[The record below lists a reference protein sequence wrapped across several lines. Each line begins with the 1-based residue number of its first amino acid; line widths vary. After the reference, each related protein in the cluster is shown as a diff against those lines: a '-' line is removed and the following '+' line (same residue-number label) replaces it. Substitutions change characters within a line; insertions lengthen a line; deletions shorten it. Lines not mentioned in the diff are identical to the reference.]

1 MEITKDILYVGVN
14 DHLVDLFEGQ
24 YDVPNGMAYNSY
36 LICDDKVAVM
46 DSVDAHFTDEW
57 ITKIAAAL
65 GERTPDYLVVQH
77 MEPDHSGSVAAFAQA
92 YPGTTIVASAQAFNM
107 MKAYFGTDYADRRV
121 VVKEGDTL
129 PLGTHTLHFVTA
141 PMVHWPEVIMTYDD
155 ADKVLFSADAFGKF
169 GALDVE
175 EPWLPEARRYFI
187 GIVGKYGVQV
197 QAVLKKAAAL
207 DIETVC
213 SLHGPVL
220 HKEQLGDVLAAYD
233 AWSAYRP
240 ETEGVLVAYSSI
252 YGHTAEAANRLAE
265 ALREKGVET
274 VAMDL
279 ARCDMAEAVAQA
291 FRFSKLV
298 LATPTYNADVFPFMK
313 EFIHHLTERNYQN
326 RTVAF
331 IENGSWA
338 PMAAKHMRAVL
349 DTMKNMQTLDRQVT
363 IRSAMNT
370 KNREEL
376 ERALDVAASYDRRI
390 LVEVG
395 VVHPVEINCAAVG
408 YGEDVRASVCEMPVP
423 SSNDTFL
430 DFWQK
435 YLRNASTKGEDS
447 RGMKSLSRVVP
458 APIGDE
464 LTGRI
469 QTMTCDIFKLLDC
482 CGTVRVDFILD
493 QNDML
498 FVNEPNTIPGSL
510 AFYLWKA
517 SGLDFP
523 KLIEKMVED
532 ALRAHADKNSSV
544 FAYDSSILKKVAAG
558 TKGSKR

>member
-1 MEITKDILYVGVN
+1 MSKMNIAVFFGSRSCEHDVSIVSALQCIEATKAAGFNVTPVYISRDGLWYTGEPLENIETFSEFNPMTKGITRVTLDVTANAGDLWAWPPQRAGLFAKVPAPLCHIDCVIPVFHGWHGEDGTIQGLLEMANIPYASSGV
-14 DHLVDLFEGQ
+14 LGSAI
-24 YDVPNGMAYNSY
+24 GM
-36 LICDDKVAVM
+36 D
-46 DSVDAHFTDEW
+46 
-57 ITKIAAAL
+57 KIAMKQILRGAGFPVLDFVWFTREQLKKERQAVIERVEKEIKYPAFIKPAAL
-65 GERTPDYLVVQH
+65 G
-77 MEPDHSGSVAAFAQA
+77 
-92 YPGTTIVASAQAFNM
+92 
-107 MKAYFGTDYADRRV
+107 
-121 VVKEGDTL
+121 
-129 PLGTHTLHFVTA
+129 
-141 PMVHWPEVIMTYDD
+141 
-155 ADKVLFSADAFGKF
+155 
-169 GALDVE
+169 
-175 EPWLPEARRYFI
+175 
-187 GIVGKYGVQV
+187 
-197 QAVLKKAAAL
+197 
-207 DIETVC
+207 
-213 SLHGPVL
+213 
-220 HKEQLGDVLAAYD
+220 
-233 AWSAYRP
+233 
-240 ETEGVLVAYSSI
+240 SSI
-252 YGHTAEAANRLAE
+252 
-265 ALREKGVET
+265 GV
-274 VAMDL
+274 
-279 ARCDMAEAVAQA
+279 
-291 FRFSKLV
+291 S
-298 LATPTYNADVFPFMK
+298 
-313 EFIHHLTERNYQN
+313 
-326 RTVAF
+326 
-331 IENGSWA
+331 
-338 PMAAKHMRAVL
+338 RA
-349 DTMKNMQTLDRQVT
+349 
-363 IRSAMNT
+363 

>member
-1 MEITKDILYVGVN
+1 MSKMNIAVFFGSRSCEHDVSIVSALQCIEATKAAGFNVTPVYISRDGLWYTGEPLENIETFREFNPMTKGITRVTLDVTANAGDLWAWPPQRAGLFAKVPAPLCHIDCVIPVFHGWHGEDGTIQGLLELANIPYASSGV
-14 DHLVDLFEGQ
+14 LGSAI
-24 YDVPNGMAYNSY
+24 GM
-36 LICDDKVAVM
+36 D
-46 DSVDAHFTDEW
+46 
-57 ITKIAAAL
+57 KIAMKQILRGAGFPVLDFVWFTREQLKKERQAVIERVEKEIKYPAFIKPAAL
-65 GERTPDYLVVQH
+65 G
-77 MEPDHSGSVAAFAQA
+77 
-92 YPGTTIVASAQAFNM
+92 
-107 MKAYFGTDYADRRV
+107 
-121 VVKEGDTL
+121 
-129 PLGTHTLHFVTA
+129 
-141 PMVHWPEVIMTYDD
+141 
-155 ADKVLFSADAFGKF
+155 
-169 GALDVE
+169 
-175 EPWLPEARRYFI
+175 
-187 GIVGKYGVQV
+187 
-197 QAVLKKAAAL
+197 
-207 DIETVC
+207 
-213 SLHGPVL
+213 
-220 HKEQLGDVLAAYD
+220 
-233 AWSAYRP
+233 
-240 ETEGVLVAYSSI
+240 SSI
-252 YGHTAEAANRLAE
+252 
-265 ALREKGVET
+265 GV
-274 VAMDL
+274 
-279 ARCDMAEAVAQA
+279 
-291 FRFSKLV
+291 S
-298 LATPTYNADVFPFMK
+298 
-313 EFIHHLTERNYQN
+313 
-326 RTVAF
+326 
-331 IENGSWA
+331 
-338 PMAAKHMRAVL
+338 RA
-349 DTMKNMQTLDRQVT
+349 
-363 IRSAMNT
+363 

-523 KLIEKMVED
+523 KLIEKMVEE

>member
-1 MEITKDILYVGVN
+1 MSKMNIAVFFGSRSCEHDVSIVSALQCIEATKAAGFNVTPVYISRDGLWYTGEPLENIETFREFNPMTKGITRVTLDVTANAGDLWAWPPQRAGLFAKVPAPLCHIDCVIPVFHGWHGEDGTIQGLLEMANIPYASSGV
-14 DHLVDLFEGQ
+14 LGSAI
-24 YDVPNGMAYNSY
+24 GM
-36 LICDDKVAVM
+36 D
-46 DSVDAHFTDEW
+46 
-57 ITKIAAAL
+57 KIAMKQILRGAGFPVLDFVWFTREQLKKERQAVIERIEKEIKYPAFIKPAAL
-65 GERTPDYLVVQH
+65 G
-77 MEPDHSGSVAAFAQA
+77 
-92 YPGTTIVASAQAFNM
+92 
-107 MKAYFGTDYADRRV
+107 
-121 VVKEGDTL
+121 
-129 PLGTHTLHFVTA
+129 
-141 PMVHWPEVIMTYDD
+141 
-155 ADKVLFSADAFGKF
+155 
-169 GALDVE
+169 
-175 EPWLPEARRYFI
+175 
-187 GIVGKYGVQV
+187 
-197 QAVLKKAAAL
+197 
-207 DIETVC
+207 
-213 SLHGPVL
+213 
-220 HKEQLGDVLAAYD
+220 
-233 AWSAYRP
+233 
-240 ETEGVLVAYSSI
+240 SSI
-252 YGHTAEAANRLAE
+252 
-265 ALREKGVET
+265 GV
-274 VAMDL
+274 
-279 ARCDMAEAVAQA
+279 
-291 FRFSKLV
+291 S
-298 LATPTYNADVFPFMK
+298 
-313 EFIHHLTERNYQN
+313 
-326 RTVAF
+326 
-331 IENGSWA
+331 
-338 PMAAKHMRAVL
+338 RA
-349 DTMKNMQTLDRQVT
+349 
-363 IRSAMNT
+363 

>member
-1 MEITKDILYVGVN
+1 MSKMNIAVFFGSRSCEHDVSIVSALQCIEATKAAGFNVTPVYISRDGLWYTGEPLENIETFREFNPMTKGITRVTLDVTANAGDLWAWPPQRAGLFAKVPAPLCHIDCVIPVFHGWHGEDGTIQGLLEMANIPYASSGV
-14 DHLVDLFEGQ
+14 LGSAI
-24 YDVPNGMAYNSY
+24 GM
-36 LICDDKVAVM
+36 D
-46 DSVDAHFTDEW
+46 
-57 ITKIAAAL
+57 KIAMKQILRGAGFPVLDFVWFTREQLKKERQAVIERVEKEIKYPAFIKPAAL
-65 GERTPDYLVVQH
+65 G
-77 MEPDHSGSVAAFAQA
+77 
-92 YPGTTIVASAQAFNM
+92 
-107 MKAYFGTDYADRRV
+107 
-121 VVKEGDTL
+121 
-129 PLGTHTLHFVTA
+129 
-141 PMVHWPEVIMTYDD
+141 
-155 ADKVLFSADAFGKF
+155 
-169 GALDVE
+169 
-175 EPWLPEARRYFI
+175 
-187 GIVGKYGVQV
+187 
-197 QAVLKKAAAL
+197 
-207 DIETVC
+207 
-213 SLHGPVL
+213 
-220 HKEQLGDVLAAYD
+220 
-233 AWSAYRP
+233 
-240 ETEGVLVAYSSI
+240 SSI
-252 YGHTAEAANRLAE
+252 
-265 ALREKGVET
+265 GV
-274 VAMDL
+274 
-279 ARCDMAEAVAQA
+279 
-291 FRFSKLV
+291 S
-298 LATPTYNADVFPFMK
+298 
-313 EFIHHLTERNYQN
+313 
-326 RTVAF
+326 
-331 IENGSWA
+331 
-338 PMAAKHMRAVL
+338 RA
-349 DTMKNMQTLDRQVT
+349 
-363 IRSAMNT
+363 

-532 ALRAHADKNSSV
+532 ALRAPADKNSSV

>member
-1 MEITKDILYVGVN
+1 MSKMNIAVFFGSRSCEHDVSIVSALQCIEATKAAGFNVTPVYISRDGLWYTGEPLENIETFREFNPMTKGITRVTLDVTANAGDLWAWPPQRAGLFAKVPSPLCHIDCVIPVFHGWHGEDGTIQGLLEMANIPYASSGV
-14 DHLVDLFEGQ
+14 LGSAI
-24 YDVPNGMAYNSY
+24 GM
-36 LICDDKVAVM
+36 D
-46 DSVDAHFTDEW
+46 
-57 ITKIAAAL
+57 KIAMKQILRGAGFPVLDFVWFTREQLKKERQAVIERVEKEIKYPAFIKPAAL
-65 GERTPDYLVVQH
+65 G
-77 MEPDHSGSVAAFAQA
+77 
-92 YPGTTIVASAQAFNM
+92 
-107 MKAYFGTDYADRRV
+107 
-121 VVKEGDTL
+121 
-129 PLGTHTLHFVTA
+129 
-141 PMVHWPEVIMTYDD
+141 
-155 ADKVLFSADAFGKF
+155 
-169 GALDVE
+169 
-175 EPWLPEARRYFI
+175 
-187 GIVGKYGVQV
+187 
-197 QAVLKKAAAL
+197 
-207 DIETVC
+207 
-213 SLHGPVL
+213 
-220 HKEQLGDVLAAYD
+220 
-233 AWSAYRP
+233 
-240 ETEGVLVAYSSI
+240 SSI
-252 YGHTAEAANRLAE
+252 
-265 ALREKGVET
+265 GV
-274 VAMDL
+274 
-279 ARCDMAEAVAQA
+279 
-291 FRFSKLV
+291 S
-298 LATPTYNADVFPFMK
+298 
-313 EFIHHLTERNYQN
+313 
-326 RTVAF
+326 
-331 IENGSWA
+331 
-338 PMAAKHMRAVL
+338 RA
-349 DTMKNMQTLDRQVT
+349 
-363 IRSAMNT
+363 

-464 LTGRI
+464 LTSRI

>member
-1 MEITKDILYVGVN
+1 MSKMNIAVFFGSRSCEHDVSIVSALQCIEATKAAGFEVTPVYISRDGLWYTGAPLENIETFREFNPMTKGITRVTLDVTANAGDLWAWPPQRAGLFAKVPAPLCHIDCVIPVFHGWHGEDGTIQGLLEMANIPYASSGV
-14 DHLVDLFEGQ
+14 LGSAI
-24 YDVPNGMAYNSY
+24 GM
-36 LICDDKVAVM
+36 D
-46 DSVDAHFTDEW
+46 
-57 ITKIAAAL
+57 KIAMKQILRGAGFPVLDFVWFTREQLKNDRKAVIERVEKEIKYPAFIKPAAL
-65 GERTPDYLVVQH
+65 G
-77 MEPDHSGSVAAFAQA
+77 
-92 YPGTTIVASAQAFNM
+92 
-107 MKAYFGTDYADRRV
+107 
-121 VVKEGDTL
+121 
-129 PLGTHTLHFVTA
+129 
-141 PMVHWPEVIMTYDD
+141 
-155 ADKVLFSADAFGKF
+155 
-169 GALDVE
+169 
-175 EPWLPEARRYFI
+175 
-187 GIVGKYGVQV
+187 
-197 QAVLKKAAAL
+197 
-207 DIETVC
+207 
-213 SLHGPVL
+213 
-220 HKEQLGDVLAAYD
+220 
-233 AWSAYRP
+233 
-240 ETEGVLVAYSSI
+240 SSI
-252 YGHTAEAANRLAE
+252 
-265 ALREKGVET
+265 GV
-274 VAMDL
+274 
-279 ARCDMAEAVAQA
+279 
-291 FRFSKLV
+291 S
-298 LATPTYNADVFPFMK
+298 
-313 EFIHHLTERNYQN
+313 
-326 RTVAF
+326 
-331 IENGSWA
+331 
-338 PMAAKHMRAVL
+338 RA
-349 DTMKNMQTLDRQVT
+349 
-363 IRSAMNT
+363 
-370 KNREEL
+370 KNRDEL

-435 YLRNASTKGEDS
+435 YLRNANTKGEDS

-464 LTGRI
+464 LTKRI

-517 SGLDFP
+517 CGLDFP

>member
-1 MEITKDILYVGVN
+1 MSKMNIAVFFGSRSCEHDVSIVSALQCIEATKAAGFNVTPVYISRDGLWYTGEPLENIETFREFNPMTKGITRVTLDVTANAGDLWAWPPQRAGLFAKVPAPLCHIDCVIPVFHGWHGEDGTIQGLLEMANIPYASSGV
-14 DHLVDLFEGQ
+14 LGSAI
-24 YDVPNGMAYNSY
+24 GM
-36 LICDDKVAVM
+36 D
-46 DSVDAHFTDEW
+46 
-57 ITKIAAAL
+57 KIAMKQILRGAGFPVLDFVWFTREQLKKERQAVIERVEKEIKYPAFIKPAAL
-65 GERTPDYLVVQH
+65 G
-77 MEPDHSGSVAAFAQA
+77 
-92 YPGTTIVASAQAFNM
+92 
-107 MKAYFGTDYADRRV
+107 
-121 VVKEGDTL
+121 
-129 PLGTHTLHFVTA
+129 
-141 PMVHWPEVIMTYDD
+141 
-155 ADKVLFSADAFGKF
+155 
-169 GALDVE
+169 
-175 EPWLPEARRYFI
+175 
-187 GIVGKYGVQV
+187 
-197 QAVLKKAAAL
+197 
-207 DIETVC
+207 
-213 SLHGPVL
+213 
-220 HKEQLGDVLAAYD
+220 
-233 AWSAYRP
+233 
-240 ETEGVLVAYSSI
+240 SSI
-252 YGHTAEAANRLAE
+252 
-265 ALREKGVET
+265 GV
-274 VAMDL
+274 
-279 ARCDMAEAVAQA
+279 
-291 FRFSKLV
+291 S
-298 LATPTYNADVFPFMK
+298 
-313 EFIHHLTERNYQN
+313 
-326 RTVAF
+326 
-331 IENGSWA
+331 
-338 PMAAKHMRAVL
+338 RA
-349 DTMKNMQTLDRQVT
+349 
-363 IRSAMNT
+363 

-532 ALRAHADKNSSV
+532 ALRTHADKNSSV

>member
-1 MEITKDILYVGVN
+1 MSKMNIAVFFGSRSCEHDVSIVSALQCIEATKAAGFNVTPVYISRDGLWYTGEPLENIETFREFNPMTKGITRVTLDVTANAGDLWAWPPQRAGLFAKVPAPLCHIDCVIPVFHGWHGEDGTIQGLLEMANIPYASSGV
-14 DHLVDLFEGQ
+14 LGSAI
-24 YDVPNGMAYNSY
+24 GM
-36 LICDDKVAVM
+36 D
-46 DSVDAHFTDEW
+46 
-57 ITKIAAAL
+57 KIAMKQILRGAGFPVLDFVWFTREQLKKERQAVIERVEKEIKYPAFIKPAAL
-65 GERTPDYLVVQH
+65 G
-77 MEPDHSGSVAAFAQA
+77 
-92 YPGTTIVASAQAFNM
+92 
-107 MKAYFGTDYADRRV
+107 
-121 VVKEGDTL
+121 
-129 PLGTHTLHFVTA
+129 
-141 PMVHWPEVIMTYDD
+141 
-155 ADKVLFSADAFGKF
+155 
-169 GALDVE
+169 
-175 EPWLPEARRYFI
+175 
-187 GIVGKYGVQV
+187 
-197 QAVLKKAAAL
+197 
-207 DIETVC
+207 
-213 SLHGPVL
+213 
-220 HKEQLGDVLAAYD
+220 
-233 AWSAYRP
+233 
-240 ETEGVLVAYSSI
+240 SSI
-252 YGHTAEAANRLAE
+252 
-265 ALREKGVET
+265 GV
-274 VAMDL
+274 
-279 ARCDMAEAVAQA
+279 
-291 FRFSKLV
+291 S
-298 LATPTYNADVFPFMK
+298 
-313 EFIHHLTERNYQN
+313 
-326 RTVAF
+326 
-331 IENGSWA
+331 
-338 PMAAKHMRAVL
+338 RA
-349 DTMKNMQTLDRQVT
+349 
-363 IRSAMNT
+363 

-523 KLIEKMVED
+523 KLIEKTVED

>member
-1 MEITKDILYVGVN
+1 MSKMNIAVFFGSRSCEHDVSIVSALQCIEATKAAGFNVTPVYISRDGLWYTGEPLENIETFREFNPMTKGITRVTLDVTANAGDLWAWPPQRAGLFAKVPAPLCHIDCVIPVFHGWHGEDGTIQGLLEMANIPYASSGV
-14 DHLVDLFEGQ
+14 LGSAI
-24 YDVPNGMAYNSY
+24 GM
-36 LICDDKVAVM
+36 D
-46 DSVDAHFTDEW
+46 
-57 ITKIAAAL
+57 KIAMKQILRGAGFPVLDFVWFTREQLKKERQAVIERVEKEIKYPAFIKPAAL
-65 GERTPDYLVVQH
+65 G
-77 MEPDHSGSVAAFAQA
+77 
-92 YPGTTIVASAQAFNM
+92 
-107 MKAYFGTDYADRRV
+107 
-121 VVKEGDTL
+121 
-129 PLGTHTLHFVTA
+129 
-141 PMVHWPEVIMTYDD
+141 
-155 ADKVLFSADAFGKF
+155 
-169 GALDVE
+169 
-175 EPWLPEARRYFI
+175 
-187 GIVGKYGVQV
+187 
-197 QAVLKKAAAL
+197 
-207 DIETVC
+207 
-213 SLHGPVL
+213 
-220 HKEQLGDVLAAYD
+220 
-233 AWSAYRP
+233 
-240 ETEGVLVAYSSI
+240 SSI
-252 YGHTAEAANRLAE
+252 
-265 ALREKGVET
+265 GV
-274 VAMDL
+274 
-279 ARCDMAEAVAQA
+279 
-291 FRFSKLV
+291 S
-298 LATPTYNADVFPFMK
+298 
-313 EFIHHLTERNYQN
+313 
-326 RTVAF
+326 
-331 IENGSWA
+331 
-338 PMAAKHMRAVL
+338 RA
-349 DTMKNMQTLDRQVT
+349 
-363 IRSAMNT
+363 

-498 FVNEPNTIPGSL
+498 FVNEPNTIPGAL

>member
-1 MEITKDILYVGVN
+1 MSKMNIAVFFGSRSCEHDVSIVSALQCIEATKAAGFNVTPVYISRDGLWYTGEPLENIETFREFNPMTKGITRVTLDVTANAGDLWAWPPQRAGLFAKVPAPLCHIDCVIPVFHGWHGEDGTIQGLLEMANIPYASSGV
-14 DHLVDLFEGQ
+14 LGSAI
-24 YDVPNGMAYNSY
+24 GM
-36 LICDDKVAVM
+36 D
-46 DSVDAHFTDEW
+46 
-57 ITKIAAAL
+57 KIAMKQILRGAGFPVLDFVWFTREQLKKERQAVIERVEKEIKYPAFIKPAAL
-65 GERTPDYLVVQH
+65 G
-77 MEPDHSGSVAAFAQA
+77 
-92 YPGTTIVASAQAFNM
+92 
-107 MKAYFGTDYADRRV
+107 
-121 VVKEGDTL
+121 
-129 PLGTHTLHFVTA
+129 
-141 PMVHWPEVIMTYDD
+141 
-155 ADKVLFSADAFGKF
+155 
-169 GALDVE
+169 
-175 EPWLPEARRYFI
+175 
-187 GIVGKYGVQV
+187 
-197 QAVLKKAAAL
+197 
-207 DIETVC
+207 
-213 SLHGPVL
+213 
-220 HKEQLGDVLAAYD
+220 
-233 AWSAYRP
+233 
-240 ETEGVLVAYSSI
+240 SSI
-252 YGHTAEAANRLAE
+252 
-265 ALREKGVET
+265 GV
-274 VAMDL
+274 
-279 ARCDMAEAVAQA
+279 
-291 FRFSKLV
+291 S
-298 LATPTYNADVFPFMK
+298 
-313 EFIHHLTERNYQN
+313 
-326 RTVAF
+326 
-331 IENGSWA
+331 
-338 PMAAKHMRAVL
+338 RA
-349 DTMKNMQTLDRQVT
+349 
-363 IRSAMNT
+363 

-517 SGLDFP
+517 SGLDFL

>member
-1 MEITKDILYVGVN
+1 MNIAVFFGSRSCEHDVSIVSALQCIEATKAAGFNVTPVYISRDGLWYTGEPLENIETFREFNPMTKGITRVTLDVTANAGDLWAWPPQRAGLFAKVPAPLCHIDCVIPVFHGWHGEDGTIQGLLEMANIPYASSGV
-14 DHLVDLFEGQ
+14 LGSAI
-24 YDVPNGMAYNSY
+24 GM
-36 LICDDKVAVM
+36 D
-46 DSVDAHFTDEW
+46 
-57 ITKIAAAL
+57 KIAMKQILRGAGFPVLDFVWFTREQLKKERQAVIERVEKEIKYPAFIKPAAL
-65 GERTPDYLVVQH
+65 G
-77 MEPDHSGSVAAFAQA
+77 
-92 YPGTTIVASAQAFNM
+92 
-107 MKAYFGTDYADRRV
+107 
-121 VVKEGDTL
+121 
-129 PLGTHTLHFVTA
+129 
-141 PMVHWPEVIMTYDD
+141 
-155 ADKVLFSADAFGKF
+155 
-169 GALDVE
+169 
-175 EPWLPEARRYFI
+175 
-187 GIVGKYGVQV
+187 
-197 QAVLKKAAAL
+197 
-207 DIETVC
+207 
-213 SLHGPVL
+213 
-220 HKEQLGDVLAAYD
+220 
-233 AWSAYRP
+233 
-240 ETEGVLVAYSSI
+240 SSI
-252 YGHTAEAANRLAE
+252 
-265 ALREKGVET
+265 GV
-274 VAMDL
+274 
-279 ARCDMAEAVAQA
+279 
-291 FRFSKLV
+291 S
-298 LATPTYNADVFPFMK
+298 
-313 EFIHHLTERNYQN
+313 
-326 RTVAF
+326 
-331 IENGSWA
+331 
-338 PMAAKHMRAVL
+338 RA
-349 DTMKNMQTLDRQVT
+349 
-363 IRSAMNT
+363 

>member
-1 MEITKDILYVGVN
+1 MSKMNIAVFFGSRSCEHDVSIVSALQCIEATKAAGFNVTPVYISRDGLWYTGEPLENIETFREFNPMTKGITRVTLDVTANAGDLWAWPPQRAGLFAKVPAPLCHIDCVIPVFHGWHGEDGTIQGLLEMANIPYASSGV
-14 DHLVDLFEGQ
+14 LGSAI
-24 YDVPNGMAYNSY
+24 GM
-36 LICDDKVAVM
+36 D
-46 DSVDAHFTDEW
+46 
-57 ITKIAAAL
+57 KIAMKQILRGAGFPVLDFVWFTREQLKKERQAVIERVEKEIKYPAFIKPAAL
-65 GERTPDYLVVQH
+65 G
-77 MEPDHSGSVAAFAQA
+77 
-92 YPGTTIVASAQAFNM
+92 
-107 MKAYFGTDYADRRV
+107 
-121 VVKEGDTL
+121 
-129 PLGTHTLHFVTA
+129 
-141 PMVHWPEVIMTYDD
+141 
-155 ADKVLFSADAFGKF
+155 
-169 GALDVE
+169 
-175 EPWLPEARRYFI
+175 
-187 GIVGKYGVQV
+187 
-197 QAVLKKAAAL
+197 
-207 DIETVC
+207 
-213 SLHGPVL
+213 
-220 HKEQLGDVLAAYD
+220 
-233 AWSAYRP
+233 
-240 ETEGVLVAYSSI
+240 SSI
-252 YGHTAEAANRLAE
+252 
-265 ALREKGVET
+265 GV
-274 VAMDL
+274 
-279 ARCDMAEAVAQA
+279 
-291 FRFSKLV
+291 S
-298 LATPTYNADVFPFMK
+298 
-313 EFIHHLTERNYQN
+313 
-326 RTVAF
+326 
-331 IENGSWA
+331 
-338 PMAAKHMRAVL
+338 RA
-349 DTMKNMQTLDRQVT
+349 
-363 IRSAMNT
+363 

-408 YGEDVRASVCEMPVP
+408 YGDDVRASVCEMPVP

>member
-1 MEITKDILYVGVN
+1 MSKMNIAVFFGSRSCEHDVSIVSALQCIEATKAAGFNVTPVYISRDGLWYTGEPLENIETFREFNPMTKGITRVTLDVTANAGDLWAWPPQRAGLFAKVPAPLCHIDCVIPVFHGWHGEDGTIQGLLEMANIPYASSGV
-14 DHLVDLFEGQ
+14 LGSAI
-24 YDVPNGMAYNSY
+24 GM
-36 LICDDKVAVM
+36 D
-46 DSVDAHFTDEW
+46 
-57 ITKIAAAL
+57 KIAMKQILRGAGFPVLDFVWFTREQLKKERQAVIERVEKEIKYPAFIKPAAL
-65 GERTPDYLVVQH
+65 G
-77 MEPDHSGSVAAFAQA
+77 
-92 YPGTTIVASAQAFNM
+92 
-107 MKAYFGTDYADRRV
+107 
-121 VVKEGDTL
+121 
-129 PLGTHTLHFVTA
+129 
-141 PMVHWPEVIMTYDD
+141 
-155 ADKVLFSADAFGKF
+155 
-169 GALDVE
+169 
-175 EPWLPEARRYFI
+175 
-187 GIVGKYGVQV
+187 
-197 QAVLKKAAAL
+197 
-207 DIETVC
+207 
-213 SLHGPVL
+213 
-220 HKEQLGDVLAAYD
+220 
-233 AWSAYRP
+233 
-240 ETEGVLVAYSSI
+240 SSI
-252 YGHTAEAANRLAE
+252 
-265 ALREKGVET
+265 GV
-274 VAMDL
+274 
-279 ARCDMAEAVAQA
+279 
-291 FRFSKLV
+291 S
-298 LATPTYNADVFPFMK
+298 
-313 EFIHHLTERNYQN
+313 
-326 RTVAF
+326 
-331 IENGSWA
+331 
-338 PMAAKHMRAVL
+338 RA
-349 DTMKNMQTLDRQVT
+349 
-363 IRSAMNT
+363 

-395 VVHPVEINCAAVG
+395 VVHPVEINCAALG

>member
-1 MEITKDILYVGVN
+1 MSKMNIAVFFGSRSCEHDVSIVSALQCIEATKAAGFNVTPVYISRDGLWYTGEPLENIETFREFNPMTKEITRVTLDVTANAGDLWAWPPQRAGLFAKVPAPLCHIDCVIPVFHGWHGEDGTIQGLLEMANIPYASSGV
-14 DHLVDLFEGQ
+14 LGSAI
-24 YDVPNGMAYNSY
+24 GM
-36 LICDDKVAVM
+36 D
-46 DSVDAHFTDEW
+46 
-57 ITKIAAAL
+57 KIAMKQILRGAGFPVLDFVWFTREQLKKERQAVIERVEKEIKYPAFIKPAAL
-65 GERTPDYLVVQH
+65 G
-77 MEPDHSGSVAAFAQA
+77 
-92 YPGTTIVASAQAFNM
+92 
-107 MKAYFGTDYADRRV
+107 
-121 VVKEGDTL
+121 
-129 PLGTHTLHFVTA
+129 
-141 PMVHWPEVIMTYDD
+141 
-155 ADKVLFSADAFGKF
+155 
-169 GALDVE
+169 
-175 EPWLPEARRYFI
+175 
-187 GIVGKYGVQV
+187 
-197 QAVLKKAAAL
+197 
-207 DIETVC
+207 
-213 SLHGPVL
+213 
-220 HKEQLGDVLAAYD
+220 
-233 AWSAYRP
+233 
-240 ETEGVLVAYSSI
+240 SSI
-252 YGHTAEAANRLAE
+252 
-265 ALREKGVET
+265 GV
-274 VAMDL
+274 
-279 ARCDMAEAVAQA
+279 
-291 FRFSKLV
+291 S
-298 LATPTYNADVFPFMK
+298 
-313 EFIHHLTERNYQN
+313 
-326 RTVAF
+326 
-331 IENGSWA
+331 
-338 PMAAKHMRAVL
+338 RA
-349 DTMKNMQTLDRQVT
+349 
-363 IRSAMNT
+363 

>member
-1 MEITKDILYVGVN
+1 MSKMNIAVFFGSRSCEHDVSIVSALQCMEATKAAGFEVTPVYISRDGLWYTGAPLENIETFREFNPMTKGITRVTLDVTANAGDLWAWPPQRAGLFAKVPAPLCHIDCAIPVFHGWHGEDGTIQGLLEMANIPYASSGV
-14 DHLVDLFEGQ
+14 LGSAI
-24 YDVPNGMAYNSY
+24 GM
-36 LICDDKVAVM
+36 D
-46 DSVDAHFTDEW
+46 
-57 ITKIAAAL
+57 KIAMKQILRGAGFPVLDFVWFTREQLKKERQAVIERVEKEIKYPAFIKPAAL
-65 GERTPDYLVVQH
+65 G
-77 MEPDHSGSVAAFAQA
+77 
-92 YPGTTIVASAQAFNM
+92 
-107 MKAYFGTDYADRRV
+107 
-121 VVKEGDTL
+121 
-129 PLGTHTLHFVTA
+129 
-141 PMVHWPEVIMTYDD
+141 
-155 ADKVLFSADAFGKF
+155 
-169 GALDVE
+169 
-175 EPWLPEARRYFI
+175 
-187 GIVGKYGVQV
+187 
-197 QAVLKKAAAL
+197 
-207 DIETVC
+207 
-213 SLHGPVL
+213 
-220 HKEQLGDVLAAYD
+220 
-233 AWSAYRP
+233 
-240 ETEGVLVAYSSI
+240 SSI
-252 YGHTAEAANRLAE
+252 
-265 ALREKGVET
+265 GVSR
-274 VAMDL
+274 
-279 ARCDMAEAVAQA
+279 AR
-291 FRFSKLV
+291 
-298 LATPTYNADVFPFMK
+298 
-313 EFIHHLTERNYQN
+313 
-326 RTVAF
+326 
-331 IENGSWA
+331 
-338 PMAAKHMRAVL
+338 
-349 DTMKNMQTLDRQVT
+349 
-363 IRSAMNT
+363 
-370 KNREEL
+370 NREEL

-395 VVHPVEINCAAVG
+395 VVHPVAINCAAVG

>member
-1 MEITKDILYVGVN
+1 MDKMNIAVFFGSRSCEHDVSIVSALQLIEAAKAAGFNVTPVYISRDGLWYTGEPLENIETFREFNPMTKGITRVTLDVTANAGDLWAWPPQRAGLFAKVPAPLCHIDCVIPVFHGWHGEDGTIQGLLEMANIPYASSGV
-14 DHLVDLFEGQ
+14 LGSAI
-24 YDVPNGMAYNSY
+24 GM
-36 LICDDKVAVM
+36 D
-46 DSVDAHFTDEW
+46 
-57 ITKIAAAL
+57 KIAMKQILRGAGFPVLDFVWFTREQLKKERQAVIERVEKEIKYPAFIKPAAL
-65 GERTPDYLVVQH
+65 G
-77 MEPDHSGSVAAFAQA
+77 
-92 YPGTTIVASAQAFNM
+92 
-107 MKAYFGTDYADRRV
+107 
-121 VVKEGDTL
+121 
-129 PLGTHTLHFVTA
+129 
-141 PMVHWPEVIMTYDD
+141 
-155 ADKVLFSADAFGKF
+155 
-169 GALDVE
+169 
-175 EPWLPEARRYFI
+175 
-187 GIVGKYGVQV
+187 
-197 QAVLKKAAAL
+197 
-207 DIETVC
+207 
-213 SLHGPVL
+213 
-220 HKEQLGDVLAAYD
+220 
-233 AWSAYRP
+233 
-240 ETEGVLVAYSSI
+240 SSI
-252 YGHTAEAANRLAE
+252 
-265 ALREKGVET
+265 GVSR
-274 VAMDL
+274 
-279 ARCDMAEAVAQA
+279 AR
-291 FRFSKLV
+291 
-298 LATPTYNADVFPFMK
+298 
-313 EFIHHLTERNYQN
+313 
-326 RTVAF
+326 
-331 IENGSWA
+331 
-338 PMAAKHMRAVL
+338 
-349 DTMKNMQTLDRQVT
+349 
-363 IRSAMNT
+363 
-370 KNREEL
+370 NREEL

-390 LVEVG
+390 L
-395 VVHPVEINCAAVG
+395 VHPVEINCAAVG

>member
-1 MEITKDILYVGVN
+1 MSKMNIAVFFGSRSCEHDVSIVSALQCIEATKAAGFNVTPVYISHDGLWYTGEPLENIETFREFNPMTKGITRVTLDVTANAGDLWAWPPQRAGLFAKVPAPLCHIDCVIPVFHGWHGEDGTIQGLLEMANIPYASSGV
-14 DHLVDLFEGQ
+14 LGSAI
-24 YDVPNGMAYNSY
+24 GM
-36 LICDDKVAVM
+36 D
-46 DSVDAHFTDEW
+46 
-57 ITKIAAAL
+57 KIAMKQILRGAGFPVLDFVWFTREQLKKERQAVIERVEKEIKYPAFIKPAAL
-65 GERTPDYLVVQH
+65 G
-77 MEPDHSGSVAAFAQA
+77 
-92 YPGTTIVASAQAFNM
+92 
-107 MKAYFGTDYADRRV
+107 
-121 VVKEGDTL
+121 
-129 PLGTHTLHFVTA
+129 
-141 PMVHWPEVIMTYDD
+141 
-155 ADKVLFSADAFGKF
+155 
-169 GALDVE
+169 
-175 EPWLPEARRYFI
+175 
-187 GIVGKYGVQV
+187 
-197 QAVLKKAAAL
+197 
-207 DIETVC
+207 
-213 SLHGPVL
+213 
-220 HKEQLGDVLAAYD
+220 
-233 AWSAYRP
+233 
-240 ETEGVLVAYSSI
+240 SSI
-252 YGHTAEAANRLAE
+252 
-265 ALREKGVET
+265 GV
-274 VAMDL
+274 
-279 ARCDMAEAVAQA
+279 
-291 FRFSKLV
+291 S
-298 LATPTYNADVFPFMK
+298 
-313 EFIHHLTERNYQN
+313 
-326 RTVAF
+326 
-331 IENGSWA
+331 
-338 PMAAKHMRAVL
+338 RA
-349 DTMKNMQTLDRQVT
+349 
-363 IRSAMNT
+363 

>member
-1 MEITKDILYVGVN
+1 MSKMNIAVFFGSRSCEHDVSIVSALQCIEATKAAGFNVTPVYISRDGLWYTGEPLENIETFREFNPMTKGITRVTLDVTANAGDLWAWPPQRAGLFAKVPAPLCHIDCVIPVFHGWHGEDGTIQGLLEMANIPYASSGV
-14 DHLVDLFEGQ
+14 LGSAI
-24 YDVPNGMAYNSY
+24 GM
-36 LICDDKVAVM
+36 D
-46 DSVDAHFTDEW
+46 
-57 ITKIAAAL
+57 KIAMKQILRGAGFPVLDFVWFTREQLKKERQAVIERVEKEIKYPAFIKPAAL
-65 GERTPDYLVVQH
+65 G
-77 MEPDHSGSVAAFAQA
+77 
-92 YPGTTIVASAQAFNM
+92 
-107 MKAYFGTDYADRRV
+107 
-121 VVKEGDTL
+121 
-129 PLGTHTLHFVTA
+129 
-141 PMVHWPEVIMTYDD
+141 
-155 ADKVLFSADAFGKF
+155 
-169 GALDVE
+169 
-175 EPWLPEARRYFI
+175 
-187 GIVGKYGVQV
+187 
-197 QAVLKKAAAL
+197 
-207 DIETVC
+207 
-213 SLHGPVL
+213 
-220 HKEQLGDVLAAYD
+220 
-233 AWSAYRP
+233 
-240 ETEGVLVAYSSI
+240 SSI
-252 YGHTAEAANRLAE
+252 
-265 ALREKGVET
+265 GV
-274 VAMDL
+274 
-279 ARCDMAEAVAQA
+279 
-291 FRFSKLV
+291 S
-298 LATPTYNADVFPFMK
+298 
-313 EFIHHLTERNYQN
+313 
-326 RTVAF
+326 
-331 IENGSWA
+331 
-338 PMAAKHMRAVL
+338 RA
-349 DTMKNMQTLDRQVT
+349 
-363 IRSAMNT
+363 
-370 KNREEL
+370 KNRDEL

-523 KLIEKMVED
+523 KLIEKMVEE

>member
-1 MEITKDILYVGVN
+1 MSKMNIAVFFGSRSCEHDVSIVSALQCIEATKAAGFNVTPVYISRDGLWYTGESLENIETFREFNPMTKGITRVTLDVTANAGDLWAWPPQRAGLFAKVPAPLCHIDCVIPVFHGWHGEDGTIQGLLEMANIPYASSGV
-14 DHLVDLFEGQ
+14 LGSAI
-24 YDVPNGMAYNSY
+24 GM
-36 LICDDKVAVM
+36 D
-46 DSVDAHFTDEW
+46 
-57 ITKIAAAL
+57 KIAMKQILRGAGFPVLDFVWFTREQLKKERQAVIERVEKEIKYPAFIKPAAL
-65 GERTPDYLVVQH
+65 G
-77 MEPDHSGSVAAFAQA
+77 
-92 YPGTTIVASAQAFNM
+92 
-107 MKAYFGTDYADRRV
+107 
-121 VVKEGDTL
+121 
-129 PLGTHTLHFVTA
+129 
-141 PMVHWPEVIMTYDD
+141 
-155 ADKVLFSADAFGKF
+155 
-169 GALDVE
+169 
-175 EPWLPEARRYFI
+175 
-187 GIVGKYGVQV
+187 
-197 QAVLKKAAAL
+197 
-207 DIETVC
+207 
-213 SLHGPVL
+213 
-220 HKEQLGDVLAAYD
+220 
-233 AWSAYRP
+233 
-240 ETEGVLVAYSSI
+240 SSI
-252 YGHTAEAANRLAE
+252 
-265 ALREKGVET
+265 GV
-274 VAMDL
+274 
-279 ARCDMAEAVAQA
+279 
-291 FRFSKLV
+291 S
-298 LATPTYNADVFPFMK
+298 
-313 EFIHHLTERNYQN
+313 
-326 RTVAF
+326 
-331 IENGSWA
+331 
-338 PMAAKHMRAVL
+338 RA
-349 DTMKNMQTLDRQVT
+349 
-363 IRSAMNT
+363 

-464 LTGRI
+464 LTSRI

>member
-1 MEITKDILYVGVN
+1 MGKMNIAVFFGSRSCEHDVSIVSALQCIEATKAAGFNVTPVYISRDGLWYTGEPLENIETFREFNPMTKGITRVTLDVTANAGDLWAWPPQRAGLFAKVPAPLCHIDCVIPVFHGWHGEDGTIQGLLEMANIPYASSGV
-14 DHLVDLFEGQ
+14 LGSAI
-24 YDVPNGMAYNSY
+24 GM
-36 LICDDKVAVM
+36 D
-46 DSVDAHFTDEW
+46 
-57 ITKIAAAL
+57 KIAMKQILRGAGFPVLDFVWFTREQLKKERQAVIERVEKEIKYPAFIKPAAL
-65 GERTPDYLVVQH
+65 G
-77 MEPDHSGSVAAFAQA
+77 
-92 YPGTTIVASAQAFNM
+92 
-107 MKAYFGTDYADRRV
+107 
-121 VVKEGDTL
+121 
-129 PLGTHTLHFVTA
+129 
-141 PMVHWPEVIMTYDD
+141 
-155 ADKVLFSADAFGKF
+155 
-169 GALDVE
+169 
-175 EPWLPEARRYFI
+175 
-187 GIVGKYGVQV
+187 
-197 QAVLKKAAAL
+197 
-207 DIETVC
+207 
-213 SLHGPVL
+213 
-220 HKEQLGDVLAAYD
+220 
-233 AWSAYRP
+233 
-240 ETEGVLVAYSSI
+240 SSI
-252 YGHTAEAANRLAE
+252 
-265 ALREKGVET
+265 GV
-274 VAMDL
+274 
-279 ARCDMAEAVAQA
+279 
-291 FRFSKLV
+291 S
-298 LATPTYNADVFPFMK
+298 
-313 EFIHHLTERNYQN
+313 
-326 RTVAF
+326 
-331 IENGSWA
+331 
-338 PMAAKHMRAVL
+338 RA
-349 DTMKNMQTLDRQVT
+349 
-363 IRSAMNT
+363 

>member
-1 MEITKDILYVGVN
+1 MSKMNIAVFFGSRSCEHDVSIVSALQCIEATKAAGFNVTPVYISRDGLWYTGEPLENIETFREFNPMTKGITRVTLDVTANAGDLWAWPPQRTGLFAKVPAPLCHIDCVIPVFHGWHGEDGTIQGLLEMANIPYASSGV
-14 DHLVDLFEGQ
+14 LGSAI
-24 YDVPNGMAYNSY
+24 GM
-36 LICDDKVAVM
+36 D
-46 DSVDAHFTDEW
+46 
-57 ITKIAAAL
+57 KIAMKQILRGAGFPVLDFVWFTREQLKKERQAVIERVEKEIKYPAFIKPAAL
-65 GERTPDYLVVQH
+65 G
-77 MEPDHSGSVAAFAQA
+77 
-92 YPGTTIVASAQAFNM
+92 
-107 MKAYFGTDYADRRV
+107 
-121 VVKEGDTL
+121 
-129 PLGTHTLHFVTA
+129 
-141 PMVHWPEVIMTYDD
+141 
-155 ADKVLFSADAFGKF
+155 
-169 GALDVE
+169 
-175 EPWLPEARRYFI
+175 
-187 GIVGKYGVQV
+187 
-197 QAVLKKAAAL
+197 
-207 DIETVC
+207 
-213 SLHGPVL
+213 
-220 HKEQLGDVLAAYD
+220 
-233 AWSAYRP
+233 
-240 ETEGVLVAYSSI
+240 SSI
-252 YGHTAEAANRLAE
+252 
-265 ALREKGVET
+265 GV
-274 VAMDL
+274 
-279 ARCDMAEAVAQA
+279 
-291 FRFSKLV
+291 S
-298 LATPTYNADVFPFMK
+298 
-313 EFIHHLTERNYQN
+313 
-326 RTVAF
+326 
-331 IENGSWA
+331 
-338 PMAAKHMRAVL
+338 RA
-349 DTMKNMQTLDRQVT
+349 
-363 IRSAMNT
+363 

>member
-1 MEITKDILYVGVN
+1 MSKMNIAVLFGSRSCEHDVSIVSALQCIEATKAAGFNVTPVYISRDGLWYTGEPLENIETFREFNPMTKGITRVTLDVTANAGDLWAWPPQRAGLFAKVPAPLCHIDCVIPVFHGWHGEDGTIQGLLEMANIPYASSGV
-14 DHLVDLFEGQ
+14 LGSAI
-24 YDVPNGMAYNSY
+24 GM
-36 LICDDKVAVM
+36 D
-46 DSVDAHFTDEW
+46 
-57 ITKIAAAL
+57 KIAMKQILRGAGFPVLDFVWFTREQLKKERQAVIERVEKEIKYPAFIKPAAL
-65 GERTPDYLVVQH
+65 G
-77 MEPDHSGSVAAFAQA
+77 
-92 YPGTTIVASAQAFNM
+92 
-107 MKAYFGTDYADRRV
+107 
-121 VVKEGDTL
+121 
-129 PLGTHTLHFVTA
+129 
-141 PMVHWPEVIMTYDD
+141 
-155 ADKVLFSADAFGKF
+155 
-169 GALDVE
+169 
-175 EPWLPEARRYFI
+175 
-187 GIVGKYGVQV
+187 
-197 QAVLKKAAAL
+197 
-207 DIETVC
+207 
-213 SLHGPVL
+213 
-220 HKEQLGDVLAAYD
+220 
-233 AWSAYRP
+233 
-240 ETEGVLVAYSSI
+240 SSI
-252 YGHTAEAANRLAE
+252 
-265 ALREKGVET
+265 GV
-274 VAMDL
+274 
-279 ARCDMAEAVAQA
+279 
-291 FRFSKLV
+291 S
-298 LATPTYNADVFPFMK
+298 
-313 EFIHHLTERNYQN
+313 
-326 RTVAF
+326 
-331 IENGSWA
+331 
-338 PMAAKHMRAVL
+338 RA
-349 DTMKNMQTLDRQVT
+349 
-363 IRSAMNT
+363 

>member
-1 MEITKDILYVGVN
+1 MSKMNIAVFFGSRSCEHDVSIVSALQCIEATKAAGFNVTPVYISRDGLWYTGEPLENIETFREFNPMTKGITHVTLDVTANAGDLWAWPPQRAGLFAKVPAPLCHIDCVIPVFHGWHGEDGTIQGLLEMANIPYASSGV
-14 DHLVDLFEGQ
+14 LGSAI
-24 YDVPNGMAYNSY
+24 GM
-36 LICDDKVAVM
+36 D
-46 DSVDAHFTDEW
+46 
-57 ITKIAAAL
+57 KIAMKQILRGAGFPVLDFVWFTREQLKKERQAVIERVEKEIKYPAFIKPAAL
-65 GERTPDYLVVQH
+65 G
-77 MEPDHSGSVAAFAQA
+77 
-92 YPGTTIVASAQAFNM
+92 
-107 MKAYFGTDYADRRV
+107 
-121 VVKEGDTL
+121 
-129 PLGTHTLHFVTA
+129 
-141 PMVHWPEVIMTYDD
+141 
-155 ADKVLFSADAFGKF
+155 
-169 GALDVE
+169 
-175 EPWLPEARRYFI
+175 
-187 GIVGKYGVQV
+187 
-197 QAVLKKAAAL
+197 
-207 DIETVC
+207 
-213 SLHGPVL
+213 
-220 HKEQLGDVLAAYD
+220 
-233 AWSAYRP
+233 
-240 ETEGVLVAYSSI
+240 SSI
-252 YGHTAEAANRLAE
+252 
-265 ALREKGVET
+265 GV
-274 VAMDL
+274 
-279 ARCDMAEAVAQA
+279 
-291 FRFSKLV
+291 S
-298 LATPTYNADVFPFMK
+298 
-313 EFIHHLTERNYQN
+313 
-326 RTVAF
+326 
-331 IENGSWA
+331 
-338 PMAAKHMRAVL
+338 RA
-349 DTMKNMQTLDRQVT
+349 
-363 IRSAMNT
+363 

-469 QTMTCDIFKLLDC
+469 QAMTCDIFKLLDC

>member
-1 MEITKDILYVGVN
+1 MSKMNIAVFFGSRSCEHDVSIVSALQCIEATKAAGFNVTPVYISRDGLWYTGEPLENIETFREFNPMTKGITRVTLDVTANAGDLWAWPPQRAGLFAKVPAPLCHIDCVIPVFHGWHGEDGTIQGLLEMANIPYASSGV
-14 DHLVDLFEGQ
+14 LGSAI
-24 YDVPNGMAYNSY
+24 GM
-36 LICDDKVAVM
+36 D
-46 DSVDAHFTDEW
+46 
-57 ITKIAAAL
+57 KIAMKQILRGAGFPVLDFVWFTREQLKKERQAVIERVEKEIKYPAFIKPAAL
-65 GERTPDYLVVQH
+65 G
-77 MEPDHSGSVAAFAQA
+77 
-92 YPGTTIVASAQAFNM
+92 
-107 MKAYFGTDYADRRV
+107 
-121 VVKEGDTL
+121 
-129 PLGTHTLHFVTA
+129 
-141 PMVHWPEVIMTYDD
+141 
-155 ADKVLFSADAFGKF
+155 
-169 GALDVE
+169 
-175 EPWLPEARRYFI
+175 
-187 GIVGKYGVQV
+187 
-197 QAVLKKAAAL
+197 
-207 DIETVC
+207 
-213 SLHGPVL
+213 
-220 HKEQLGDVLAAYD
+220 
-233 AWSAYRP
+233 
-240 ETEGVLVAYSSI
+240 SSI
-252 YGHTAEAANRLAE
+252 
-265 ALREKGVET
+265 GV
-274 VAMDL
+274 
-279 ARCDMAEAVAQA
+279 
-291 FRFSKLV
+291 S
-298 LATPTYNADVFPFMK
+298 
-313 EFIHHLTERNYQN
+313 
-326 RTVAF
+326 
-331 IENGSWA
+331 
-338 PMAAKHMRAVL
+338 RA
-349 DTMKNMQTLDRQVT
+349 
-363 IRSAMNT
+363 

-395 VVHPVEINCAAVG
+395 VVHPVEINCAAAG

-532 ALRAHADKNSSV
+532 ALRAHTDKNSSV

>member
-1 MEITKDILYVGVN
+1 MSKMNIAVFFGSRSCEHDVSIVSALQCIEATKAAGFNVTPVYISRDGLWYTGEPLENIETFREFNPMTKGITRVTLDVTANAGDLWAWPPQRAGLFAKVPAPLCHIDCVIPVFHCWHGEDGTIQGLLEMANIPYASSGV
-14 DHLVDLFEGQ
+14 LGSAI
-24 YDVPNGMAYNSY
+24 GM
-36 LICDDKVAVM
+36 D
-46 DSVDAHFTDEW
+46 
-57 ITKIAAAL
+57 KIAMKQILRGAGFPVLDFVWFTREQLKKERQAVIERVEKEIKYPAFIKPAAL
-65 GERTPDYLVVQH
+65 G
-77 MEPDHSGSVAAFAQA
+77 
-92 YPGTTIVASAQAFNM
+92 
-107 MKAYFGTDYADRRV
+107 
-121 VVKEGDTL
+121 
-129 PLGTHTLHFVTA
+129 
-141 PMVHWPEVIMTYDD
+141 
-155 ADKVLFSADAFGKF
+155 
-169 GALDVE
+169 
-175 EPWLPEARRYFI
+175 
-187 GIVGKYGVQV
+187 
-197 QAVLKKAAAL
+197 
-207 DIETVC
+207 
-213 SLHGPVL
+213 
-220 HKEQLGDVLAAYD
+220 
-233 AWSAYRP
+233 
-240 ETEGVLVAYSSI
+240 SSI
-252 YGHTAEAANRLAE
+252 
-265 ALREKGVET
+265 GV
-274 VAMDL
+274 
-279 ARCDMAEAVAQA
+279 
-291 FRFSKLV
+291 S
-298 LATPTYNADVFPFMK
+298 
-313 EFIHHLTERNYQN
+313 
-326 RTVAF
+326 
-331 IENGSWA
+331 
-338 PMAAKHMRAVL
+338 RA
-349 DTMKNMQTLDRQVT
+349 
-363 IRSAMNT
+363 

>member
-1 MEITKDILYVGVN
+1 MSKMNIAVFFGSRSCEHDVSIVSALQCIEATKAAGFNVTPVYISRDGLWYTGEPLENIETFREFNPMTKGITRVTLDVTANAGDLWAWPPQRAGLFAKVPAPLCHIDCVIPVFHGWHGEDGTIQGLLEMANIPYASSGV
-14 DHLVDLFEGQ
+14 LGSAI
-24 YDVPNGMAYNSY
+24 GM
-36 LICDDKVAVM
+36 D
-46 DSVDAHFTDEW
+46 
-57 ITKIAAAL
+57 KIAMKQILRGAGFPVLDFVWFTREQLKKERQAVIERVEKEIKYPAFIKPAAL
-65 GERTPDYLVVQH
+65 G
-77 MEPDHSGSVAAFAQA
+77 
-92 YPGTTIVASAQAFNM
+92 
-107 MKAYFGTDYADRRV
+107 
-121 VVKEGDTL
+121 
-129 PLGTHTLHFVTA
+129 
-141 PMVHWPEVIMTYDD
+141 
-155 ADKVLFSADAFGKF
+155 
-169 GALDVE
+169 
-175 EPWLPEARRYFI
+175 
-187 GIVGKYGVQV
+187 
-197 QAVLKKAAAL
+197 
-207 DIETVC
+207 
-213 SLHGPVL
+213 
-220 HKEQLGDVLAAYD
+220 
-233 AWSAYRP
+233 
-240 ETEGVLVAYSSI
+240 SSI
-252 YGHTAEAANRLAE
+252 
-265 ALREKGVET
+265 GV
-274 VAMDL
+274 
-279 ARCDMAEAVAQA
+279 
-291 FRFSKLV
+291 S
-298 LATPTYNADVFPFMK
+298 
-313 EFIHHLTERNYQN
+313 
-326 RTVAF
+326 
-331 IENGSWA
+331 
-338 PMAAKHMRAVL
+338 RA
-349 DTMKNMQTLDRQVT
+349 
-363 IRSAMNT
+363 
-370 KNREEL
+370 KNRDEL

-395 VVHPVEINCAAVG
+395 VTRPVEINCAALG

-517 SGLDFP
+517 CGLDFP

>member
-1 MEITKDILYVGVN
+1 MSKMNIAVFFGSRSCEHDVSIVSALQCIEATKAAGFNVTPVYISRDGLWYTGEPLENIETFREFNPMTKGITRVTLDVTANAGDLWAWPPQRAGLFAKVPAPLCHIDCVIPVFHGWHGEDGTIQGLLEMANIPYASSGV
-14 DHLVDLFEGQ
+14 LGSAI
-24 YDVPNGMAYNSY
+24 GM
-36 LICDDKVAVM
+36 D
-46 DSVDAHFTDEW
+46 
-57 ITKIAAAL
+57 KIAMKQILRGAGFPVLDFVWFTREQLKKERQAVIERVEKEIKYPAFIKPAAL
-65 GERTPDYLVVQH
+65 G
-77 MEPDHSGSVAAFAQA
+77 
-92 YPGTTIVASAQAFNM
+92 
-107 MKAYFGTDYADRRV
+107 
-121 VVKEGDTL
+121 
-129 PLGTHTLHFVTA
+129 
-141 PMVHWPEVIMTYDD
+141 
-155 ADKVLFSADAFGKF
+155 
-169 GALDVE
+169 
-175 EPWLPEARRYFI
+175 
-187 GIVGKYGVQV
+187 
-197 QAVLKKAAAL
+197 
-207 DIETVC
+207 
-213 SLHGPVL
+213 
-220 HKEQLGDVLAAYD
+220 
-233 AWSAYRP
+233 
-240 ETEGVLVAYSSI
+240 SSI
-252 YGHTAEAANRLAE
+252 
-265 ALREKGVET
+265 GVSR
-274 VAMDL
+274 
-279 ARCDMAEAVAQA
+279 AR
-291 FRFSKLV
+291 
-298 LATPTYNADVFPFMK
+298 
-313 EFIHHLTERNYQN
+313 
-326 RTVAF
+326 
-331 IENGSWA
+331 
-338 PMAAKHMRAVL
+338 
-349 DTMKNMQTLDRQVT
+349 
-363 IRSAMNT
+363 
-370 KNREEL
+370 NREEL

-510 AFYLWKA
+510 AFYLWKT

>member
-1 MEITKDILYVGVN
+1 MSKMNIAVFFGSRSCEHDVSIVSALQCIEATKAAGFNVTPVYISRDGLWYTSEPLENIETFREFNPMTKGITRVTLDVTANAGDLWAWPPQRAGLFAKVPAPLCHIDCVIPVFHGWHGEDGTIQVLLEMANIPYASSGV
-14 DHLVDLFEGQ
+14 LGSAI
-24 YDVPNGMAYNSY
+24 GM
-36 LICDDKVAVM
+36 D
-46 DSVDAHFTDEW
+46 
-57 ITKIAAAL
+57 KIAMKQILRGAGFPVLDFVWFTREQLKKERQAVIERVEKEIKYPAFIKPAAL
-65 GERTPDYLVVQH
+65 G
-77 MEPDHSGSVAAFAQA
+77 
-92 YPGTTIVASAQAFNM
+92 
-107 MKAYFGTDYADRRV
+107 
-121 VVKEGDTL
+121 
-129 PLGTHTLHFVTA
+129 
-141 PMVHWPEVIMTYDD
+141 
-155 ADKVLFSADAFGKF
+155 
-169 GALDVE
+169 
-175 EPWLPEARRYFI
+175 
-187 GIVGKYGVQV
+187 
-197 QAVLKKAAAL
+197 
-207 DIETVC
+207 
-213 SLHGPVL
+213 
-220 HKEQLGDVLAAYD
+220 
-233 AWSAYRP
+233 
-240 ETEGVLVAYSSI
+240 SSI
-252 YGHTAEAANRLAE
+252 
-265 ALREKGVET
+265 GV
-274 VAMDL
+274 
-279 ARCDMAEAVAQA
+279 
-291 FRFSKLV
+291 S
-298 LATPTYNADVFPFMK
+298 
-313 EFIHHLTERNYQN
+313 
-326 RTVAF
+326 
-331 IENGSWA
+331 
-338 PMAAKHMRAVL
+338 RA
-349 DTMKNMQTLDRQVT
+349 
-363 IRSAMNT
+363 

>member
-1 MEITKDILYVGVN
+1 MSKMNIAVFFGSRSCEHDVSIVSALQCMEATKAAGFEVTPVYISRDGLWYTGEPLENIETFREFNPMTKGITRVTLDVTANAGDLWAWPPQRAGLFAKVPAPLCHIDCVIPVFHGWHGEDGTIQGLLEMANIPYASSGV
-14 DHLVDLFEGQ
+14 LGSAI
-24 YDVPNGMAYNSY
+24 GM
-36 LICDDKVAVM
+36 D
-46 DSVDAHFTDEW
+46 
-57 ITKIAAAL
+57 KIAMKQILRGAGFPVLDFVWFTREQLKKERQAVIERVEKEIKYPAFIKPAAL
-65 GERTPDYLVVQH
+65 G
-77 MEPDHSGSVAAFAQA
+77 
-92 YPGTTIVASAQAFNM
+92 
-107 MKAYFGTDYADRRV
+107 
-121 VVKEGDTL
+121 
-129 PLGTHTLHFVTA
+129 
-141 PMVHWPEVIMTYDD
+141 
-155 ADKVLFSADAFGKF
+155 
-169 GALDVE
+169 
-175 EPWLPEARRYFI
+175 
-187 GIVGKYGVQV
+187 
-197 QAVLKKAAAL
+197 
-207 DIETVC
+207 
-213 SLHGPVL
+213 
-220 HKEQLGDVLAAYD
+220 
-233 AWSAYRP
+233 
-240 ETEGVLVAYSSI
+240 SSI
-252 YGHTAEAANRLAE
+252 
-265 ALREKGVET
+265 GV
-274 VAMDL
+274 
-279 ARCDMAEAVAQA
+279 
-291 FRFSKLV
+291 S
-298 LATPTYNADVFPFMK
+298 
-313 EFIHHLTERNYQN
+313 
-326 RTVAF
+326 
-331 IENGSWA
+331 
-338 PMAAKHMRAVL
+338 RA
-349 DTMKNMQTLDRQVT
+349 
-363 IRSAMNT
+363 

-464 LTGRI
+464 LTSRI

>member
-1 MEITKDILYVGVN
+1 MSKMNIAVFFGSRSCEHDVSIVSALQCIEATKAAGFNVTPVYISRDGLWYTGEPLENIETFREFNPMTKGITRVTLDVTANAGDLWAWPPQRAGLFAKVPAPLCHIDCVIPVFHGWHGEDGTIQGLLEMANIPYASSGVLGSAIGMDEIAMKQILRGAGFPVLDFVWFTREQ
-14 DHLVDLFEGQ
+14 LKKERQ
-24 YDVPNGMAYNSY
+24 
-36 LICDDKVAVM
+36 AVIER
-46 DSVDAHFTDEW
+46 VEKEIKYPAF
-57 ITKIAAAL
+57 IKPAAL
-65 GERTPDYLVVQH
+65 G
-77 MEPDHSGSVAAFAQA
+77 
-92 YPGTTIVASAQAFNM
+92 
-107 MKAYFGTDYADRRV
+107 
-121 VVKEGDTL
+121 
-129 PLGTHTLHFVTA
+129 
-141 PMVHWPEVIMTYDD
+141 
-155 ADKVLFSADAFGKF
+155 
-169 GALDVE
+169 
-175 EPWLPEARRYFI
+175 
-187 GIVGKYGVQV
+187 
-197 QAVLKKAAAL
+197 
-207 DIETVC
+207 
-213 SLHGPVL
+213 
-220 HKEQLGDVLAAYD
+220 
-233 AWSAYRP
+233 
-240 ETEGVLVAYSSI
+240 SSI
-252 YGHTAEAANRLAE
+252 
-265 ALREKGVET
+265 GV
-274 VAMDL
+274 
-279 ARCDMAEAVAQA
+279 
-291 FRFSKLV
+291 S
-298 LATPTYNADVFPFMK
+298 
-313 EFIHHLTERNYQN
+313 
-326 RTVAF
+326 
-331 IENGSWA
+331 
-338 PMAAKHMRAVL
+338 RA
-349 DTMKNMQTLDRQVT
+349 
-363 IRSAMNT
+363 